1 MNQNTGTERVTDA
14 QWAELEEAINRVQAL
29 LQPIMSLVEE
39 DADGI
44 PAIED
49 LTDDEADGLTPS

>member
-1 MNQNTGTERVTDA
+1 MNQNTGAGRVTDA

-39 DADGI
+39 DADDI

-49 LTDDEADGLTPS
+49 LMDDEADGLTRT